1 MVKIPLGELS
11 SEALE
16 GVIEEFVMREGTD
29 YGHRDYTLDE
39 KRSRVLRAL
48 ESGAAVITFDPQTG
62 SCSIVQSDDIQ
73 T

>member
-29 YGHRDYTLDE
+29 YGHRDYSLDE
-39 KRSRVLRAL
+39 KRARVLRAL
-48 ESGAAVITFDPQTG
+48 ESGAAVITFEPDSG
-62 SCSIVQSDDIQ
+62 STSIVMSEDLD
-73 T
+73 

>member
-1 MVKIPLGELS
+1 VVKIPLGELS

-39 KRSRVLRAL
+39 KRKRVLRAL
-48 ESGAAVITFDPQTG
+48 ESGAAVITFEPDSG
-62 SCSIVQSDDIQ
+62 STSIVMSDDLD
-73 T
+73 

>member
-39 KRSRVLRAL
+39 KRTRVLRAL
-48 ESGAAVITFDPQTG
+48 ETGAAVITFEPDSG
-62 SCSIVQSDDIQ
+62 STSIVMSEDLD
-73 T
+73 

>member
-29 YGHRDYTLDE
+29 YGHRDYSLDE
-39 KRSRVLRAL
+39 KRTRVLRAL
-48 ESGAAVITFDPQTG
+48 ESGAAVITFEPDTG
-62 SCSIVQSDDIQ
+62 STSIVMSEGLD
-73 T
+73 

>member
-29 YGHRDYTLDE
+29 YGHHDYTLDE
-39 KRSRVLRAL
+39 KRTRVLRAL
-48 ESGAAVITFDPQTG
+48 QTGAAVITFEPDSG
-62 SCSIVQSDDIQ
+62 STSIVMNEDLD
-73 T
+73 

>member
-1 MVKIPLGELS
+1 VVKIPLSELS

-62 SCSIVQSDDIQ
+62 SCSIVQATDIQ
-73 T
+73 S

>member
-1 MVKIPLGELS
+1 MVKIPFDELS
-11 SEALE
+11 SEALA

-48 ESGAAVITFDPQTG
+48 ESGDAVITFDPETG
-62 SCSIVQSDDIQ
+62 SCSIVQADDIQ

>member
-39 KRSRVLRAL
+39 KRTRVLRAL
-48 ESGAAVITFDPQTG
+48 QTGAAVITFEPDSG
-62 SCSIVQSDDIQ
+62 STSIVMNEDLD
-73 T
+73 

>member
-1 MVKIPLGELS
+1 MVKIPFDELS
-11 SEALE
+11 SEALA

-39 KRSRVLRAL
+39 KRARVLRAL
-48 ESGAAVITFDPQTG
+48 ELGDAVITFDQETG